1 MDRVQR
7 TADARDSLVSS
18 LKAVIRDAE
27 DLLKSTGHQVDDN
40 LQSAKARFESTL
52 SSARS
57 GLDSAQESVIAR
69 TRDAAKTTDTYV
81 HDNPWRSVGIAA
93 VVGVVVGLLLGR
105 E

>member
-7 TADARDSLVSS
+7 SADARDNLANS

-27 DLLKSTGHQVDDN
+27 ELLKNTGQQVDDN
-40 LQSAKARFESTL
+40 YQTAKARFESTL

-69 TRDAAKTTDTYV
+69 TRDAMKTTDDYV
-81 HDNPWRSVGIAA
+81 QDNPWRSVGIAA
-93 VVGVVVGLLLGR
+93 VAGVVIGLLLGR

>member
-7 TADARDSLVSS
+7 TTDARDSLVNS

-27 DLLKSTGHQVDDN
+27 DLLKNTGHQVDDN
-40 LQSAKARFESTL
+40 FQSAKARFESTL

-69 TRDAAKTTDTYV
+69 TRDAAKTTDHYV